1 MDTSSG
7 FILVIYGVVGLF
19 LLVTIFSGFFQ
30 VRTAEAVIVQRMGKF
45 LRVGTAGINFK
56 LPWLDQIAGRIDLRV
71 QQLALD
77 VETKTKDNV
86 FVKIPVSVQYHVIPE
101 KVYEAFY
108 KLANPKQQISS
119 YVFNVILGHVPKM
132 NLDDAFLQQSDI
144 AVAIKEGLDDVM
156 QTYGYAID
164 QALVTD
170 IQPDEKV
177 KAAMNE
183 INAAQRE
190 QVAASA
196 RGETEKIL
204 KVKQAEAEAES
215 KALQGQGIANQ
226 RKAIIEGLKQ
236 SVEAFSAAVEGAT
249 PKDVM
254 MLVLVTQYLDTMK
267 EIGAQDK
274 SNTLFVSHSPGAIGE
289 LFRQMEETIMVGQRA
304 AARAVRRAK
313 GRPGAALRD
322 EAGHPDAEELVE
334 VRRDD
339 PAQAHPVEQGQ
350 PCVGREVEDAGIE
363 IHPGRLPVLESPLR
377 SDGSH

>member
-1 MDTSSG
+1 MDFSQAIG
-7 FILVIYGVVGLF
+7 FLVYGVVILF
-19 LLVTIFSGFFQ
+19 LIGTVLSGFFQ
-30 VRTAEAVIVQRMGKF
+30 VQTAEAAVIQRMGKF
-45 LRVGTAGINFK
+45 KRVATAGINFK
-56 LPWLDQIAGRIDLRV
+56 LPWLDQIAGRVDLRV

-132 NLDDAFLQQSDI
+132 ILDDAFLQQSDI
-144 AVAIKEGLDDVM
+144 AVAIKQGLDDVM
-156 QTYGYAID
+156 KTYGYAID

-170 IQPDEKV
+170 IEPDDKV

-196 RGETEKIL
+196 RGEAEKIL

-226 RKAIIEGLKQ
+226 RKAIVEGLKE
-236 SVEAFSAAVEGAT
+236 SVAAFSAAVEGTT

-274 SNTLFVSHSPGAIGE
+274 SNTIFVSHSPAAVGD
-289 LFRQMEETIMVGQRA
+289 LYRQMQDAIMIGQSA
-304 AARAVRRAK
+304 AAIVK
-313 GRPGAALRD
+313 
-322 EAGHPDAEELVE
+322 
-334 VRRDD
+334 
-339 PAQAHPVEQGQ
+339 
-350 PCVGREVEDAGIE
+350 
-363 IHPGRLPVLESPLR
+363 
-377 SDGSH
+377 

>member
-1 MDTSSG
+1 
-7 FILVIYGVVGLF
+7 
-19 LLVTIFSGFFQ
+19 
-30 VRTAEAVIVQRMGKF
+30 MGKF
-45 LRVGTAGINFK
+45 LRVATAGMNLK

-86 FVKIPVSVQYHVIPE
+86 FVKIPVSVQYHVIPT

-144 AVAIKEGLDDVM
+144 AIAIKQGLDDVM

-254 MLVLVTQYLDTMK
+254 MLVLVTQYLATRK
-267 EIGAQDK
+267 ETAAQDK
-274 SNTLFVSHSPGAIGE
+274 RNPLFGWHIPGAMGG
-289 LFRQMEETIMVGQRA
+289 LSRKR
-304 AARAVRRAK
+304 K
-313 GRPGAALRD
+313 KALWSGKEPPLLERLSAD
-322 EAGHPDAEELVE
+322 GVFGF
-334 VRRDD
+334 
-339 PAQAHPVEQGQ
+339 PAQ
-350 PCVGREVEDAGIE
+350 
-363 IHPGRLPVLESPLR
+363 
-377 SDGSH
+377 

>member
-1 MDTSSG
+1 MDFGNTL
-7 FILVIYGVVGLF
+7 LVIFYPLAGLF
-19 LLVTIFSGFFQ
+19 LLGTLLSGFFQ
-30 VRTAEAVIVQRMGKF
+30 VRTAEAAVIQRMGKF

-56 LPWLDQIAGRIDLRV
+56 LPWLDQIAGRMDLRV

-86 FVKIPVSVQYHVIPE
+86 FVKMPVSVQYHVIPE

-144 AVAIKEGLDDVM
+144 AIAIKQGLDDVM
-156 QTYGYAID
+156 KTYGYAID

-190 QVAASA
+190 QVAATA

-236 SVEAFSAAVEGAT
+236 SVEAFSAAVEGT
-249 PKDVM
+249 SPRDVM

-267 EIGAQDK
+267 EIGTQDK
-274 SNTLFVSHSPGAIGE
+274 SNTIFVSHSPAAIGN
-289 LFRQMEETIMVGQRA
+289 LFEEMQNAVMVGQKA
-304 AARAVRRAK
+304 AAA
-313 GRPGAALRD
+313 GA
-322 EAGHPDAEELVE
+322 
-334 VRRDD
+334 
-339 PAQAHPVEQGQ
+339 
-350 PCVGREVEDAGIE
+350 
-363 IHPGRLPVLESPLR
+363 
-377 SDGSH
+377 

>member
-1 MDTSSG
+1 MDFGNTMLLI
-7 FILVIYGVVGLF
+7 FYAMVVLF
-19 LLVTIFSGFFQ
+19 VLATLFGGFFQ
-30 VRTAEAVIVQRMGKF
+30 VRTAEAAVIQRMGKF

-56 LPWLDQIAGRIDLRV
+56 LPWLDQIAGRMDLRV

-86 FVKIPVSVQYHVIPE
+86 FVKMPVSVQYHVIPE

-144 AVAIKEGLDDVM
+144 AIAIKQGLDDVM
-156 QTYGYAID
+156 KTYGYAID

-190 QVAASA
+190 QVAATA

-204 KVKQAEAEAES
+204 KVKQAEADAES

-226 RKAIIEGLKQ
+226 RKAIVEGLKQ
-236 SVEAFSAAVEGAT
+236 SVEAFSAAVEGTT
-249 PKDVM
+249 PRDVM

-267 EIGAQDK
+267 EIGTQDK
-274 SNTLFVSHSPGAIGE
+274 SNTIFVSHSPAAINS
-289 LFRQMEETIMVGQRA
+289 LFEEMQNAVMVGQKA
-304 AARAVRRAK
+304 AAA
-313 GRPGAALRD
+313 GA
-322 EAGHPDAEELVE
+322 
-334 VRRDD
+334 
-339 PAQAHPVEQGQ
+339 
-350 PCVGREVEDAGIE
+350 
-363 IHPGRLPVLESPLR
+363 
-377 SDGSH
+377 

>member
-1 MDTSSG
+1 MDPQTLL
-7 FILVIYGVVGLF
+7 FIFYGIVALF
-19 LLVTIFSGFFQ
+19 LLGTFLGGFFQ
-30 VRTAEAVIVQRMGKF
+30 VRTAEAVVIQRMGKF
-45 LRVGTAGINFK
+45 QRVANAGMNFK
-56 LPWLDQIAGRIDLRV
+56 APWFDQIAGRIDLRV

-86 FVKIPVSVQYHVIPE
+86 FVKIPVSVQYHVIPD

-108 KLANPKQQISS
+108 KLASPTQQISS

-144 AVAIKEGLDDVM
+144 AVAIKQGLDDVM

-226 RKAIIEGLKQ
+226 RKAIVEGLRQ
-236 SVEAFSAAVEGAT
+236 SVESFSAAVEGTTA
-249 PKDVM
+249 KDVM
-254 MLVLVTQYLDTMK
+254 MLVLVTQYLDTIK
-267 EIGAQDK
+267 EIGANDK
-274 SNTLFVSHSPGAIGE
+274 SNTLFMSHSPAAIGD
-289 LFRQMEETIMVGQRA
+289 LFRQMQDAVMIGQKA
-304 AARAVRRAK
+304 AA
-313 GRPGAALRD
+313 
-322 EAGHPDAEELVE
+322 AG
-334 VRRDD
+334 
-339 PAQAHPVEQGQ
+339 
-350 PCVGREVEDAGIE
+350 
-363 IHPGRLPVLESPLR
+363 
-377 SDGSH
+377 

>member
-1 MDTSSG
+1 MEFSQG
-7 FILVIYGVVGLF
+7 LVFFFWGVVGLF
-19 LLVTIFSGFFQ
+19 VLVTILSGFFQ
-30 VRTAEAVIVQRMGKF
+30 VHTAEAVVVQRMGKF
-45 LRVGTAGINFK
+45 KNAATACINFK
-56 LPWLDQIAGRIDLRV
+56 LQWLDQIAGRIDLRV

-119 YVFNVILGHVPKM
+119 YVFNMILGHVPKM

-144 AVAIKEGLDDVM
+144 AIAIKQGLDDVM
-156 QTYGYAID
+156 QNYGYAID

-196 RGETEKIL
+196 RGEAEKIL
-204 KVKQAEAEAES
+204 RVKQAEAEAES

-226 RKAIIEGLKQ
+226 RKAIIE
-236 SVEAFSAAVEGAT
+236 A
-249 PKDVM
+249 
-254 MLVLVTQYLDTMK
+254 
-267 EIGAQDK
+267 
-274 SNTLFVSHSPGAIGE
+274 
-289 LFRQMEETIMVGQRA
+289 
-304 AARAVRRAK
+304 
-313 GRPGAALRD
+313 
-322 EAGHPDAEELVE
+322 
-334 VRRDD
+334 
-339 PAQAHPVEQGQ
+339 
-350 PCVGREVEDAGIE
+350 
-363 IHPGRLPVLESPLR
+363 
-377 SDGSH
+377 

>member
-1 MDTSSG
+1 MQSSQTITISCYAIVG
-7 FILVIYGVVGLF
+7 IFLFGTIL
-19 LLVTIFSGFFQ
+19 SGFFQ
-30 VRTAEAVIVQRMGKF
+30 VRTAEAVVVQRLGKF
-45 LRVGTAGINFK
+45 LCVGTAGINFK
-56 LPWLDQIAGRIDLRV
+56 FPWIDQIAGRIDLRV

-144 AVAIKEGLDDVM
+144 AVAIKQGLDDVM
-156 QTYGYAID
+156 RTYGYSID

-170 IQPDEKV
+170 IQPDDKV

-190 QVAASA
+190 QVAATA

-226 RKAIIEGLKQ
+226 RKAIVEGLKQ
-236 SVEAFSAAVEGAT
+236 SVEAFSAAVEGTT
-249 PKDVM
+249 PRDVM

-267 EIGAQDK
+267 EIGTQDK
-274 SNTLFVSHSPGAIGE
+274 SNTIFVSHSPAAIGS
-289 LFRQMEETIMVGQRA
+289 LIEEMQNAVMVGHKA
-304 AARAVRRAK
+304 AA
-313 GRPGAALRD
+313 
-322 EAGHPDAEELVE
+322 AGT
-334 VRRDD
+334 
-339 PAQAHPVEQGQ
+339 
-350 PCVGREVEDAGIE
+350 
-363 IHPGRLPVLESPLR
+363 
-377 SDGSH
+377 

>member
-1 MDTSSG
+1 MDSSQTVT
-7 FILVIYGVVGLF
+7 LVFYGIIALVVLGA
-19 LLVTIFSGFFQ
+19 LLSGFFQ
-30 VRTAEAVIVQRMGKF
+30 VETAAAVVVQRMGKF
-45 LRVGTAGINFK
+45 QRVATAGINFK
-56 LPWLDQIAGRIDLRV
+56 VPYIDQIAGRIDLRV

-144 AVAIKEGLDDVM
+144 AIAIKEGLDDVM
-156 QTYGYAID
+156 KTYGYAID

-170 IQPDEKV
+170 IEPDEKV

-196 RGETEKIL
+196 RGEAEKIL

-236 SVEAFSAAVEGAT
+236 SIEAFSAAVEGTTA
-249 PKDVM
+249 KDVM
-254 MLVLVTQYLDTMK
+254 MLVLVTQYLDTIK

-274 SNTLFVSHSPGAIGE
+274 SNTLFMSHSPAAMGDLFKQLQDAVMIG
-289 LFRQMEETIMVGQRA
+289 QKA
-304 AARAVRRAK
+304 AA
-313 GRPGAALRD
+313 
-322 EAGHPDAEELVE
+322 AGV
-334 VRRDD
+334 
-339 PAQAHPVEQGQ
+339 
-350 PCVGREVEDAGIE
+350 
-363 IHPGRLPVLESPLR
+363 
-377 SDGSH
+377 

>member
-1 MDTSSG
+1 MDSSQTVMLVFYG
-7 FILVIYGVVGLF
+7 ITALIVLGAIL
-19 LLVTIFSGFFQ
+19 SGFFQ
-30 VRTAEAVIVQRMGKF
+30 VETAAAVVVQRMGKF
-45 LRVGTAGINFK
+45 QRVATAGMNFK
-56 LPWLDQIAGRIDLRV
+56 LPYLDQIAGRIDLRV

-144 AVAIKEGLDDVM
+144 AIAIKQGLDDVM

-196 RGETEKIL
+196 RGEAEKIL

-236 SVEAFSAAVEGAT
+236 SIEAFSAAVEGAT
-249 PKDVM
+249 AKDVM
-254 MLVLVTQYLDTMK
+254 MLVLVTQYLDTIK

-274 SNTLFVSHSPGAIGE
+274 SNTLFMSHSPAAMGD
-289 LFRQMEETIMVGQRA
+289 LFRQLQDAVMIGQKA
-304 AARAVRRAK
+304 AA
-313 GRPGAALRD
+313 
-322 EAGHPDAEELVE
+322 AGV
-334 VRRDD
+334 
-339 PAQAHPVEQGQ
+339 
-350 PCVGREVEDAGIE
+350 
-363 IHPGRLPVLESPLR
+363 
-377 SDGSH
+377 

>member
-1 MDTSSG
+1 MDSSQALMYFVYG
-7 FILVIYGVVGLF
+7 MVILFVIG
-19 LLVTIFSGFFQ
+19 TIFSGFFQ

-45 LRVGTAGINFK
+45 NGVANAGINFK

-132 NLDDAFLQQSDI
+132 ILDDAFLQQSDI

-156 QTYGYAID
+156 RTYGYAID
-164 QALVTD
+164 QALMTD
-170 IQPDEKV
+170 IEPDEKV

-196 RGETEKIL
+196 RGEAEKIL

-236 SVEAFSAAVEGAT
+236 SVEAFAQAVEGAT

-254 MLVLVTQYLDTMK
+254 MLVLVTQYLDTLK
-267 EIGAQDK
+267 DIGANDK
-274 SNTLFVSHSPGAIGE
+274 SNTIFVSHSPAAVGD
-289 LFRQMEETIMVGQRA
+289 LFRQMQDAVMIGQKGATVGQ
-304 AARAVRRAK
+304 
-313 GRPGAALRD
+313 
-322 EAGHPDAEELVE
+322 
-334 VRRDD
+334 
-339 PAQAHPVEQGQ
+339 
-350 PCVGREVEDAGIE
+350 
-363 IHPGRLPVLESPLR
+363 
-377 SDGSH
+377 

>member
-1 MDTSSG
+1 VDFSQV
-7 FILVIYGVVGLF
+7 LVSIIYVIVALF
-19 LLVTIFSGFFQ
+19 LLGTVLSGFFQ
-30 VRTAEAVIVQRMGKF
+30 VRTAESVVIQRMGKF
-45 LRVGTAGINFK
+45 LRVANAGINFK

-86 FVKIPVSVQYHVIPE
+86 FVRIPVSVQYHVIPE
-101 KVYEAFY
+101 KVFEAFY

-119 YVFNVILGHVPKM
+119 YVFNVILGHVPRM

-144 AVAIKEGLDDVM
+144 AIAIKQGLDDVM
-156 QTYGYAID
+156 RTYGYAID

-177 KAAMNE
+177 KSAMNE

-236 SVEAFSAAVEGAT
+236 SVEAFSAAVEGTT
-249 PKDVM
+249 PRDVM
-254 MLVLVTQYLDTMK
+254 MLVLVTQYLDTIK

-274 SNTLFVSHSPGAIGE
+274 SNTLFMSHSPAAIGE
-289 LFRQMEETIMVGQRA
+289 LFRQIQETVVIGQKA
-304 AARAVRRAK
+304 AA
-313 GRPGAALRD
+313 AA
-322 EAGHPDAEELVE
+322 G
-334 VRRDD
+334 
-339 PAQAHPVEQGQ
+339 
-350 PCVGREVEDAGIE
+350 
-363 IHPGRLPVLESPLR
+363 
-377 SDGSH
+377 

>member
-1 MDTSSG
+1 MDPSTAVG
-7 FILVIYGVVGLF
+7 WFFAMILGIF
-19 LLVTIFSGFFQ
+19 LLGTFLGGFFQ
-30 VRTAEAVIVQRMGKF
+30 VRTAEACIVQRLGKF
-45 LRVGTAGINFK
+45 SRVATAGINFK
-56 LPWLDQIAGRIDLRV
+56 VPWIDQVAGRIDLRV

-86 FVKIPVSVQYHVIPE
+86 FVRIPVSVQYHVIPT

-108 KLANPKQQISS
+108 KLANPSQQISS

-132 NLDDAFLQQSDI
+132 NLDDTFLQQSDI

-156 QTYGYAID
+156 TTYGYSID

-170 IQPDEKV
+170 IKPDEKV

-196 RGETEKIL
+196 RGEAEKIL

-226 RKAIIEGLKQ
+226 RKAIIEGLKT
-236 SVEAFSAAVEGAT
+236 SVEAFSQAVEGST

-254 MLVLVTQYLDTMK
+254 MLVLVTQYLDTLK
-267 EIGAQDK
+267 EIGSQDK
-274 SNTLFVSHSPGAIGE
+274 SNTIFMSHSPSAMGD
-289 LFRQMEETIMVGQRA
+289 LFRQMQDAVFMGQKSANA
-304 AARAVRRAK
+304 A
-313 GRPGAALRD
+313 
-322 EAGHPDAEELVE
+322 
-334 VRRDD
+334 
-339 PAQAHPVEQGQ
+339 
-350 PCVGREVEDAGIE
+350 
-363 IHPGRLPVLESPLR
+363 S
-377 SDGSH
+377 

>member
-1 MDTSSG
+1 MEFSQG
-7 FILVIYGVVGLF
+7 LVFFFWGVIGLF
-19 LLVTIFSGFFQ
+19 VLVTILSGFFQ
-30 VRTAEAVIVQRMGKF
+30 VHTAEAVVVQRMGKF
-45 LRVGTAGINFK
+45 KNAATACINFK

-119 YVFNVILGHVPKM
+119 YVFNMILGHVPKM

-144 AVAIKEGLDDVM
+144 AIAIKQGLDDVM
-156 QTYGYAID
+156 QNYGYAID

-196 RGETEKIL
+196 RGEAEKIL
-204 KVKQAEAEAES
+204 RVKQAEAEAES

-226 RKAIIEGLKQ
+226 RKAIIE
-236 SVEAFSAAVEGAT
+236 A
-249 PKDVM
+249 
-254 MLVLVTQYLDTMK
+254 
-267 EIGAQDK
+267 
-274 SNTLFVSHSPGAIGE
+274 
-289 LFRQMEETIMVGQRA
+289 
-304 AARAVRRAK
+304 
-313 GRPGAALRD
+313 
-322 EAGHPDAEELVE
+322 
-334 VRRDD
+334 
-339 PAQAHPVEQGQ
+339 
-350 PCVGREVEDAGIE
+350 
-363 IHPGRLPVLESPLR
+363 
-377 SDGSH
+377 

>member
-1 MDTSSG
+1 MDPSQALLYFVYG
-7 FILVIYGVVGLF
+7 LVILF
-19 LLVTIFSGFFQ
+19 VIGTIFSGFFQ
-30 VRTAEAVIVQRMGKF
+30 VRTAEAVIIQRMGKF
-45 LRVGTAGINFK
+45 NGVANAGINFK

-132 NLDDAFLQQSDI
+132 ILDDAFLQQSDI

-156 QTYGYAID
+156 RTYGYAID

-170 IQPDEKV
+170 IEPDEKV

-196 RGETEKIL
+196 RGEAEKIL

-236 SVEAFSAAVEGAT
+236 SVEAFAQAVEGAT

-254 MLVLVTQYLDTMK
+254 MLVLVTQYLDTLK
-267 EIGAQDK
+267 DIGASDR
-274 SNTLFVSHSPGAIGE
+274 SNTIFVSHSPAAVGD
-289 LFRQMEETIMVGQRA
+289 LFRQMQDAVMIGQKGATVGQ
-304 AARAVRRAK
+304 
-313 GRPGAALRD
+313 
-322 EAGHPDAEELVE
+322 
-334 VRRDD
+334 
-339 PAQAHPVEQGQ
+339 
-350 PCVGREVEDAGIE
+350 
-363 IHPGRLPVLESPLR
+363 
-377 SDGSH
+377 

>member
-1 MDTSSG
+1 MRAIPTLAWMRLNPGFEDGGFMDAVNTMQLI
-7 FILVIYGVVGLF
+7 FYGMVVLF
-19 LLVTIFSGFFQ
+19 LLATFLSGLFQ
-30 VRTAEAVIVQRMGKF
+30 VRTAEAAVIQRMGKF

-56 LPWLDQIAGRIDLRV
+56 LPWLDQIAGRMDLRV

-86 FVKIPVSVQYHVIPE
+86 FVKMPVSVQYHVIPE

-144 AVAIKEGLDDVM
+144 AIAIKQGLDDVM
-156 QTYGYAID
+156 KTYGYAID

-190 QVAASA
+190 QVAATA

-236 SVEAFSAAVEGAT
+236 SVEAFSAAVEGTT
-249 PKDVM
+249 PRDVM

-267 EIGAQDK
+267 EIGTQDK
-274 SNTLFVSHSPGAIGE
+274 SNTIFVSHSPAAIGS
-289 LFRQMEETIMVGQRA
+289 LFEEMQNAVMVGQKA
-304 AARAVRRAK
+304 AAA
-313 GRPGAALRD
+313 GA
-322 EAGHPDAEELVE
+322 
-334 VRRDD
+334 
-339 PAQAHPVEQGQ
+339 
-350 PCVGREVEDAGIE
+350 
-363 IHPGRLPVLESPLR
+363 
-377 SDGSH
+377 

>member
-1 MDTSSG
+1 MDFPQALAYLFYG
-7 FILVIYGVVGLF
+7 IVILF
-19 LLVTIFSGFFQ
+19 LVGTILSGFFQ
-30 VRTAEAVIVQRMGKF
+30 VQTAEAAIIQRMGKF
-45 LRVGTAGINFK
+45 RRVATAGMNFK

-86 FVKIPVSVQYHVIPE
+86 FVKIPVSVQYHVIPD

-156 QTYGYAID
+156 KTYGYAID

-170 IQPDEKV
+170 IEPDEKV

-196 RGETEKIL
+196 RGEAEKIL

-226 RKAIIEGLKQ
+226 RKAIVEGLKE
-236 SVEAFSAAVEGAT
+236 SVATFAAAVEGTT

-274 SNTLFVSHSPGAIGE
+274 SNTIFVSHSPAAVGD
-289 LFRQMEETIMVGQRA
+289 LYRQMQDAIMIGQSA
-304 AARAVRRAK
+304 ASIAK
-313 GRPGAALRD
+313 
-322 EAGHPDAEELVE
+322 
-334 VRRDD
+334 
-339 PAQAHPVEQGQ
+339 
-350 PCVGREVEDAGIE
+350 
-363 IHPGRLPVLESPLR
+363 
-377 SDGSH
+377 

>member
-1 MDTSSG
+1 V
-7 FILVIYGVVGLF
+7 VI
-19 LLVTIFSGFFQ
+19 
-30 VRTAEAVIVQRMGKF
+30 QRMGKF
-45 LRVGTAGINFK
+45 NGVANAGINFK

-132 NLDDAFLQQSDI
+132 ILDDAFLQQSDI

-156 QTYGYAID
+156 RTYGYAID

-170 IQPDEKV
+170 IEPDEKV

-196 RGETEKIL
+196 RGEAEKIL

-236 SVEAFSAAVEGAT
+236 SVEAFSQAVEGTT

-267 EIGAQDK
+267 EIGANDK
-274 SNTLFVSHSPGAIGE
+274 SNTIFISHSPAAVGD
-289 LFRQMEETIMVGQRA
+289 LFRQMQDAVMIGQKGATVGQ
-304 AARAVRRAK
+304 
-313 GRPGAALRD
+313 
-322 EAGHPDAEELVE
+322 
-334 VRRDD
+334 
-339 PAQAHPVEQGQ
+339 
-350 PCVGREVEDAGIE
+350 
-363 IHPGRLPVLESPLR
+363 
-377 SDGSH
+377 

>member
-1 MDTSSG
+1 MDFSQALAFLFYG
-7 FILVIYGVVGLF
+7 VLALFILG
-19 LLVTIFSGFFQ
+19 TILSGFFQ
-30 VRTAEAVIVQRMGKF
+30 VRTAEAVVIQRMGKF
-45 LRVGTAGINFK
+45 NRVATAGINFK

-86 FVKIPVSVQYHVIPE
+86 FVKMPVSVQYHVIPD

-156 QTYGYAID
+156 RTYGYAID

-170 IQPDEKV
+170 IEPDEKV
-177 KAAMNE
+177 KAAMND

-190 QVAASA
+190 QVAATA
-196 RGETEKIL
+196 RGEAEKIL
-204 KVKQAEAEAES
+204 KVKQAEAEAQS

-226 RKAIIEGLKQ
+226 RKAIIEGLKE
-236 SVEAFSAAVEGAT
+236 SVTAFSAAVEGST

-254 MLVLVTQYLDTMK
+254 LLVLVTQYLDTMK
-267 EIGAQDK
+267 EIGTQDK
-274 SNTLFVSHSPGAIGE
+274 SNTIFISHSPAAVGD
-289 LFRQMEETIMVGQRA
+289 LFRQMQDAVMIGQTA
-304 AARAVRRAK
+304 ATVAK
-313 GRPGAALRD
+313 TG
-322 EAGHPDAEELVE
+322 
-334 VRRDD
+334 
-339 PAQAHPVEQGQ
+339 
-350 PCVGREVEDAGIE
+350 
-363 IHPGRLPVLESPLR
+363 
-377 SDGSH
+377 

>member
-1 MDTSSG
+1 MDSSQVLMVVIDG
-7 FILVIYGVVGLF
+7 IVALFILGTVL
-19 LLVTIFSGFFQ
+19 SGFFQ
-30 VRTAEAVIVQRMGKF
+30 VRTAEAVVIQRMGKF
-45 LRVGTAGINFK
+45 LRVANAGMNFK
-56 LPWLDQIAGRIDLRV
+56 LPWLDQIAGRTDLRV

-144 AVAIKEGLDDVM
+144 AIAIKQGLDGVM
-156 QTYGYAID
+156 RTYGYAID

-170 IQPDEKV
+170 LQPDEKV
-177 KAAMNE
+177 KSAMNE

-204 KVKQAEAEAES
+204 KVKQAEADAES

-226 RKAIIEGLKQ
+226 RRAIIEGLKQ
-236 SVEAFSAAVEGAT
+236 SVEAFAAAVEGTTAR
-249 PKDVM
+249 DVM
-254 MLVLVTQYLDTMK
+254 TLVLVTQYLDTIK

-274 SNTLFVSHSPGAIGE
+274 TNTLFMSHSPGAIGE
-289 LFRQMEETIMVGQRA
+289 LFRQIQEAIMMGQRA
-304 AARAVRRAK
+304 SAT
-313 GRPGAALRD
+313 G
-322 EAGHPDAEELVE
+322 
-334 VRRDD
+334 
-339 PAQAHPVEQGQ
+339 
-350 PCVGREVEDAGIE
+350 
-363 IHPGRLPVLESPLR
+363 
-377 SDGSH
+377 

>member
-1 MDTSSG
+1 MDAGNSLMLIVYVALG
-7 FILVIYGVVGLF
+7 IF
-19 LLVTIFSGFFQ
+19 LLGTLLSGFFQ
-30 VRTAEAVIVQRMGKF
+30 VRTAEAAVIQRMGKF

-56 LPWLDQIAGRIDLRV
+56 LPWLDQIAGRMDLRV

-86 FVKIPVSVQYHVIPE
+86 FVKMPVSVQFHVIPE

-108 KLANPKQQISS
+108 KLANPRQQISS

-144 AVAIKEGLDDVM
+144 AIAIKQGLADVM
-156 QTYGYAID
+156 TTYGYAID

-190 QVAASA
+190 QVAATA

-226 RKAIIEGLKQ
+226 RKAIIDGLKQ

-249 PKDVM
+249 PHDVM

-274 SNTLFVSHSPGAIGE
+274 SNTIFVSHSPAAIGG
-289 LFRQMEETIMVGQRA
+289 LFEEMQNAVMIGHKA
-304 AARAVRRAK
+304 ASA
-313 GRPGAALRD
+313 GA
-322 EAGHPDAEELVE
+322 
-334 VRRDD
+334 
-339 PAQAHPVEQGQ
+339 
-350 PCVGREVEDAGIE
+350 
-363 IHPGRLPVLESPLR
+363 
-377 SDGSH
+377 

>member
-1 MDTSSG
+1 MG
-7 FILVIYGVVGLF
+7 FSDGLVFFFWGVVGLF
-19 LLVTIFSGFFQ
+19 ALVTILSGFFQ
-30 VRTAEAVIVQRMGKF
+30 VHTAEAVVVQRMGKF
-45 LRVGTAGINFK
+45 KNAATAGINFK

-86 FVKIPVSVQYHVIPE
+86 FVKIPVSVQYHVIPD

-119 YVFNVILGHVPKM
+119 YVFNMILGHVPKM

-144 AVAIKEGLDDVM
+144 AIAIKQGLDDVM

-196 RGETEKIL
+196 RGEAEKIL
-204 KVKQAEAEAES
+204 RVKQAEAEAES

-236 SVEAFSAAVEGAT
+236 SIEAFSAAVEGTTA
-249 PKDVM
+249 KDVM
-254 MLVLVTQYLDTMK
+254 MLVLVTQYLDTIK
-267 EIGAQDK
+267 EIGASDK
-274 SNTLFVSHSPGAIGE
+274 TNTLFMSHSPSAIGD
-289 LFRQMEETIMVGQRA
+289 LFRQMQEAVLIGQKAATVG
-304 AARAVRRAK
+304 
-313 GRPGAALRD
+313 
-322 EAGHPDAEELVE
+322 
-334 VRRDD
+334 
-339 PAQAHPVEQGQ
+339 
-350 PCVGREVEDAGIE
+350 
-363 IHPGRLPVLESPLR
+363 
-377 SDGSH
+377 